1 MRSRFQHLPNIWL
14 RLSGLSGKLRAD
26 NFTFTI
32 FAFPM
37 DNDKVFCG
45 SRENVVEIL
54 ERKVSHSSAV
64 PNWNALPTSAA
75 EDIFES
81 RRLFFATNVHLKKIV
96 RKGLRHSERS
106 LNKILSVITVYL
118 TTGKPDDVMKSDK
131 FMLDGMFVW
140 FDWNCSCRRELFICL
155 LLGGISILNKHI
167 WEIDFS
173 YVAAKSF
180 SVDLGWLC
188 VYKSNIKA

>member
-1 MRSRFQHLPNIWL
+1 M

-64 PNWNALPTSAA
+64 PNWNALPTSAT

-81 RRLFFATNVHLKKIV
+81 RRLFFATNVHLKK
-96 RKGLRHSERS
+96 
-106 LNKILSVITVYL
+106 
-118 TTGKPDDVMKSDK
+118 
-131 FMLDGMFVW
+131 
-140 FDWNCSCRRELFICL
+140 NCSEGASSFREVV
-155 LLGGISILNKHI
+155 
-167 WEIDFS
+167 E
-173 YVAAKSF
+173 
-180 SVDLGWLC
+180 
-188 VYKSNIKA
+188 